1 MYACITKKYV
11 YEFLLSAG
19 SKAEDVCAALQ
30 LAMAQ
35 ISQMVPV
42 DKYNE
47 LKAQNESREDELQ
60 TLVTTL
66 TAKVSQMVAAEK
78 YDELKMQNETLALQV
93 ENLRVRC
100 EETGVKLSQEAS
112 AHARAQQ
119 DLMSLEMQL
128 RTIQQDV
135 QTRTEEYAGLYSD
148 AKKKIISQERML
160 AEKDSKIADFSRDL
174 EVTRTEVE
182 KELKK
187 QASELNNIMKAKVRL
202 EEYERKFVEQEK
214 ILAEKEVVLADIKRE
229 LERTRTEAAK
239 ELQRQEMEILA
250 EKEAVLADFTRE
262 LERTRTESAKE
273 LQRQTIGMLEIAS
286 TEKRELQSE
295 IENQKIMLHNSTI
308 EQEKQRAHGRTLA
321 ARMIKVIAKYM
332 NVSAYS

>member
-1 MYACITKKYV
+1 
-11 YEFLLSAG
+11 
-19 SKAEDVCAALQ
+19 
-30 LAMAQ
+30 MAQ

-60 TLVTTL
+60 NLVTTL

-119 DLMSLEMQL
+119 DLMSLEIQL

-135 QTRTEEYAGLYSD
+135 QTRTDEYAGLYSD
-148 AKKKIISQERML
+148 AKKKIIAQERML

-187 QASELNNIMKAKVRL
+187 QASELDNIMKAKVRL

-214 ILAEKEVVLADIKRE
+214 VLAEKEVVLADFKRE

-239 ELQRQEMEILA
+239 ELQRQA
-250 EKEAVLADFTRE
+250 
-262 LERTRTESAKE
+262 
-273 LQRQTIGMLEIAS
+273 IGMLEIAS

-295 IENQKIMLHNSTI
+295 IENQKIVLHNSNI
-308 EQEKQRAHGRTLA
+308 EQEKQKAHGRTLA
-321 ARMIKVIAKYM
+321 ARMIKVTTKYM
-332 NVSAYS
+332 NALGYS

>member
-1 MYACITKKYV
+1 MYACITNKYV

-60 TLVTTL
+60 NKL
-66 TAKVSQMVAAEK
+66 SQMVAAKK
-78 YDELKMQNETLALQV
+78 YDELKLQNETLALQV

-119 DLMSLEMQL
+119 DLMSLEIQL
-128 RTIQQDV
+128 RTVQQDV

-187 QASELNNIMKAKVRL
+187 QASELDNIMKAKVRL

-214 ILAEKEVVLADIKRE
+214 ILAEKEVVLADFKRE

-239 ELQRQEMEILA
+239 ELQRQA
-250 EKEAVLADFTRE
+250 
-262 LERTRTESAKE
+262 
-273 LQRQTIGMLEIAS
+273 IGMLEIAS

-295 IENQKIMLHNSTI
+295 IENQKIVLHNSNI
-308 EQEKQRAHGRTLA
+308 EQEKQKAHGRTLA
-321 ARMIKVIAKYM
+321 ARMIKVTTKYM
-332 NVSAYS
+332 NALGYS